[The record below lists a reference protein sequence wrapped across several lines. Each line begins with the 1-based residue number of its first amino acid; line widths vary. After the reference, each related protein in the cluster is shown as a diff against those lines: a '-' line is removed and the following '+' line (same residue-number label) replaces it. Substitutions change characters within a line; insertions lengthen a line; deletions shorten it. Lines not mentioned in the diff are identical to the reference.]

1 MAPWCRDK
9 FLLQYILRIG
19 DATLIVWT
27 NPQNVLL
34 QNLVHVNIPKPG
46 IWIFST
52 MKLPVF
58 TKDLFETFQIGVK
71 KMAGSAFCTPKM
83 LKHNHHNS
91 STRRHH
97 LAPVGLL
104 LGLNRSLNL
113 CRIPLKRVTFP
124 DRLAEQRHPHPLWFD
139 ESFMGAP
146 KKRPTN
152 HQWDLILHCFRLIFR
167 HILGT
172 RARQD
177 FQAGE
182 KGRSK
187 TAWNA
192 DSKQKWGCQLPPTHL
207 NCELAGK
214 NGVVWGNESSRN
226 GPSGPI
232 RIIMSMDSCSDL
244 CLKSIKPEPT
254 THFWLYPI
262 DCSNPIFGT

>member
-1 MAPWCRDK
+1 MRH
-9 FLLQYILRIG
+9 LLYG
-19 DATLIVWT
+19 
-27 NPQNVLL
+27 P
-34 QNLVHVNIPKPG
+34 IPKMCCFK
-46 IWIFST
+46 IWSMLTSPNLGFESLVTLVSIVS

-58 TKDLFETFQIGVK
+58 TKDLFETFRIGVK

-83 LKHNHHNS
+83 LKKKTSQPVDS
-91 STRRHH
+91 SASPCSSRRSS
-97 LAPVGLL
+97 AWVEPVEPVRNPVKTGDIPRSTCEKKETSWDIHIRCGLMKVWW
-104 LGLNRSLNL
+104 GLH
-113 CRIPLKRVTFP
+113 T
-124 DRLAEQRHPHPLWFD
+124 
-139 ESFMGAP
+139 
-146 KKRPTN
+146 RPTN

-167 HILGT
+167 YILGT

-244 CLKSIKPEPT
+244 CLKSINPEPT

-262 DCSNPIFGT
+262 DCSNLIFGT

>member
-46 IWIFST
+46 IWIFSY
-52 MKLPVF
+52 F
-58 TKDLFETFQIGVK
+58 SFYSFYEIASIYQ
-71 KMAGSAFCTPKM
+71 
-83 LKHNHHNS
+83 
-91 STRRHH
+91 
-97 LAPVGLL
+97 
-104 LGLNRSLNL
+104 RSFWD
-113 CRIPLKRVTFP
+113 FP
-124 DRLAEQRHPHPLWFD
+124 DWGQENGWVCILHPQNV
-139 ESFMGAP
+139 E
-146 KKRPTN
+146 KKTSQPVDSSASPCSSRRSSAWVEPVEPVRNPVKTGDIPRSTCEKKETSWDIHIRCGLMKVWWGLHTRPTN

-167 HILGT
+167 YILGT

-214 NGVVWGNESSRN
+214 MVW
-226 GPSGPI
+226 SGGMNRAETAQVGQFGLSCQWI
-232 RIIMSMDSCSDL
+232 LVRICV
-244 CLKSIKPEPT
+244 
-254 THFWLYPI
+254 
-262 DCSNPIFGT
+262 